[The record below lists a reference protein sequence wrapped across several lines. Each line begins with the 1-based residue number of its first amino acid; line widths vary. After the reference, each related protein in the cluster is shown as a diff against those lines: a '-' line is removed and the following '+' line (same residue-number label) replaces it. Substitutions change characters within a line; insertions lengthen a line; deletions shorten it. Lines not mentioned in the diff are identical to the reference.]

1 MIKSLNNV
9 YWILPFLIFNANDGF
24 SQDLTRLQATEQ
36 KTTYLDEGSIREG
49 GGYIT
54 YETVHIFNK
63 PAEIMNEQN
72 IRVLVGLA
80 IMEVAGDCNYQI
92 RGIKSVLFFP
102 VDKSAAPF
110 RTYFDVPM
118 IKDKP
123 GSNSLFELNRAC
135 AFGK

>member
-1 MIKSLNNV
+1 MIKSLKNV
-9 YWILPFLIFNANDGF
+9 YWILPFIIFNLNDGF
-24 SQDLTRLQATEQ
+24 SQDLIRLQATEQ
-36 KTTYLDEGSIREG
+36 KTIYLDEGSIREG

-54 YETVHIFNK
+54 YETLHIFNK
-63 PAEIMNEQN
+63 PVEIMNEQN
-72 IRVLVGLA
+72 IRVLAELA
-80 IMEVAGDCNYQI
+80 IMKVAGDCNYQI

-102 VDKSAAPF
+102 VDKSAVPI